1 MKICI
6 ATYQRYHAKHR
17 VLMFIKGGLKRM
29 AILYN
34 IKKVVLT
41 ELDES
46 TGAAKSSGIVTHIK
60 TAQKQN

>member
-1 MKICI
+1 
-6 ATYQRYHAKHR
+6 
-17 VLMFIKGGLKRM
+17 M

-46 TGAAKSSGIVTHIK
+46 TGSAKSSGIVTHIK
-60 TAQKQN
+60 TAQKAELEAVLS

>member
-1 MKICI
+1 
-6 ATYQRYHAKHR
+6 
-17 VLMFIKGGLKRM
+17 M

-46 TGAAKSSGIVTHIK
+46 TGAAKSSGIVHK
-60 TAQKQN
+60 RQN

>member
-1 MKICI
+1 
-6 ATYQRYHAKHR
+6 
-17 VLMFIKGGLKRM
+17 M

-60 TAQKQN
+60 NCTKKQN